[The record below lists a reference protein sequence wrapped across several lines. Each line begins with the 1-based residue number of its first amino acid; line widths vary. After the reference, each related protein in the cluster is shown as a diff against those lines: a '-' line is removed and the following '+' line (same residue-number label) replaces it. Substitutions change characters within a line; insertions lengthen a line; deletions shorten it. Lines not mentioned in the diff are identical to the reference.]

1 MGREMKRGSEELVA
15 VKTVHK
21 TMFVLYQGR
30 GGGDGG
36 CGGEG
41 VGKGWRW
48 AVSTHT
54 HTLGSSIYIDVMK
67 QGIG

>member
-30 GGGDGG
+30 GGEGGDGG

-54 HTLGSSIYIDVMK
+54 HCR
-67 QGIG
+67 

>member
-54 HTLGSSIYIDVMK
+54 HCR
-67 QGIG
+67 